1 MHETPNFGYWQT
13 TKLVFINAF
22 GEEVIVDNADQA
34 IAAACEKTNAL
45 VSDYTAAP
53 IFMNADSNGAH
64 EWLIEFEKAPTDLNL
79 FIETLDLA
87 LQKINSDYEAKRYKN
102 IALRMPV
109 VHAIPQGAFH
119 DWLKSK
125 GKLGGQHKI
134 PRLSNDRN
142 WIEEMKQ
149 FMKL

>member
-1 MHETPNFGYWQT
+1 MPFS
-13 TKLVFINAF
+13 K
-22 GEEVIVDNADQA
+22 
-34 IAAACEKTNAL
+34 
-45 VSDYTAAP
+45 AP
-53 IFMNADSNGAH
+53 IQDTYSAQNVSLFREVSLRDGGSSGKD
-64 EWLIEFEKAPTDLNL
+64 EDYLNV
-79 FIETLDLA
+79 FIETLDQT

-109 VHAIPQGAFH
+109 VHAIPKGSFH
-119 DWLKSK
+119 EWLTSK